1 MKRLLIIVFIIGIC
15 LFLFSSFEWRNWWE
29 ALRHVSV
36 PGLLVLVF
44 LQFLSFYLMAFQ
56 WKLLLKPHCRITIKE
71 LLKLLFICAFIEGIT
86 PSAKLGSEAFKG
98 AYFKKHYGVSFT
110 RAMVLITI
118 QKSISFIAF
127 FPLLFLALYMVF
139 TQLKQYV
146 TYVTTSVAN
155 SIFIMIMSLAVLT
168 GAGIWL
174 WRVVLKKRLKE
185 TVLKEL
191 TLGIEIKKVLI
202 QGGLSIVI
210 WLLFPLKGAI
220 LAAALSFN
228 LSLLDITAIVVISY
242 GVALIPLTPG
252 GIGTFEVT
260 MVTGM
265 TGLGIPL
272 EVAGT
277 FAVLFRFITF
287 WTGAGAGAIVS
298 ICSVNPLQVQR
309 IKRKTG

>member
-1 MKRLLIIVFIIGIC
+1 
-15 LFLFSSFEWRNWWE
+15 
-29 ALRHVSV
+29 
-36 PGLLVLVF
+36 VF